1 MNKEEFQKLANDF
14 LVQTEEEDKT
24 KPVWETKN
32 HLPILHSSLNEFY
45 IWLTKNYWNE
55 KQSIR

>member
-14 LVQTEEEDKT
+14 LVQTEEEGKT

-32 HLPILHSSLNEFY
+32 YLPILHRSLNEFY

-55 KQSIR
+55 QHR

>member
-14 LVQTEEEDKT
+14 LVQTENEGKT

-32 HLPILHSSLNEFY
+32 HLPILHRSLNEFY

-55 KQSIR
+55 QHR

>member
-1 MNKEEFQKLANDF
+1 MNKEEFQNLVNDF

-32 HLPILHSSLNEFY
+32 HVPVLHGSLNEFY

-55 KQSIR
+55 

>member
-1 MNKEEFQKLANDF
+1 MNKEEFQKLVNDF

-24 KPVWETKN
+24 KPAWETKN
-32 HLPILHSSLNEFY
+32 HVPVLHGSLNEFY

-55 KQSIR
+55 